1 MKSLAIES
9 STESCS
15 VALQADEQV
24 LERWVVQPQ
33 GHAKTILPW
42 ASEILAEAGLSYAQ
56 LDRLVVARGPGGFT
70 SLRIGLAIVQ
80 GLALAHD
87 LPVHPVSS
95 LEVLAE
101 TADQEKQHPRLLALF
116 DARMGE
122 VYAAW
127 YEQSPAGRSRVG
139 QELLCSPDSLHV
151 PGNSPWFAIGPGV
164 TTFRDTLRSYF
175 GEQLRLPDADGDT
188 VWPMANALLRLA
200 DAVPAVAG
208 HEITPTYL
216 RDQVTG

>member
-1 MKSLAIES
+1 MNTLAIES

-15 VALQADEQV
+15 VALQTGDQV

-42 ASEILAEAGLSYAQ
+42 AGELLAEAGLSYAQ

-95 LEVLAE
+95 LETLAE
-101 TADQEKQHPRLLALF
+101 SADPDRNHPRLLALF

-127 YEQSPAGRSRVG
+127 YEQSAAARSRIG
-139 QELLCSPDSLHV
+139 DEQLCAPDALTFPDEL
-151 PGNSPWFAIGPGV
+151 PWFAVGPGV
-164 TTFRDTLRSYF
+164 TSFRDTLRSSV
-175 GEQLRLPDADGDT
+175 GDRLQLPDTDEET
-188 VWPMANALLRLA
+188 IWPLASALLRLA
-200 DAVPAVAG
+200 DMVPAVAG

>member
-1 MKSLAIES
+1 MNTLAIES

-15 VALQADEQV
+15 VALQAGEQV

-42 ASEILAEAGLSYAQ
+42 AGELLAEAGLGYAQ

-70 SLRIGLAIVQ
+70 SLRIGLGIVQ
-80 GLALAHD
+80 GLALAQD

-95 LEVLAE
+95 LESLAE
-101 TADQEKQHPRLLALF
+101 SADPERTHPRLLALF

-122 VYAAW
+122 LYAAW
-127 YEQSPAGRSRVG
+127 YEQSAAARSRIG
-139 QELLCSPDSLHV
+139 DEQLCAPDELTFPDES
-151 PGNSPWFAIGPGV
+151 SWFAVGPGV
-164 TTFRDTLRSYF
+164 TSFRDTLRSNF
-175 GEQLRLPDADGDT
+175 GERLHMPDIDDDT
-188 VWPMANALLRLA
+188 IWPMASALLRLA
-200 DAVPAVAG
+200 DTVPAVAG

>member
-1 MKSLAIES
+1 MISLAIES

-15 VALQADEQV
+15 VALQAGEQV
-24 LERWVVQPQ
+24 LERWAVQPQ
-33 GHAKTILPW
+33 EHAKTILPW
-42 ASEILAEAGLSYAQ
+42 SAELLAEAGLSFGQ
-56 LDRLVVARGPGGFT
+56 LDRLVVSRGPGGFT
-70 SLRIGLAIVQ
+70 SLRIGLGIVQ

-95 LEVLAE
+95 LEALAE
-101 TADQEKQHPRLLALF
+101 TADPNGEHTHLLALF

-127 YEQSPAGRSRVG
+127 NRQVDGQRVRDG
-139 QELLCSPDSLHV
+139 DELLCPPQALRCPE
-151 PGNSPWFAIGPGV
+151 PGPWAAVGPGV
-164 TTFRDTLRSYF
+164 ERFRADLIETLGDSA
-175 GEQLRLPDADGDT
+175 QLPDEAADT
-188 VWPMANALLRLA
+188 IWPQARALLTLA
-200 DAVPAVAG
+200 DQTPTVAG

>member
-87 LPVHPVSS
+87 LPIHPVSS

-101 TADQEKQHPRLLALF
+101 AADPDRRHPRLLALF

-127 YEQSPAGRSRVG
+127 YEQSPAGRSRIG
-139 QELLCSPDSLHV
+139 QELLCVPDVLQA
-151 PGNSPWFAIGPGV
+151 PCDSPWFTIGPGV
-164 TTFRDTLRSYF
+164 TTFRDTLRSHF
-175 GEQLRLPDADGDT
+175 GEQLGLPDADGDT
-188 VWPMANALLRLA
+188 IWPMANALLRLA
-200 DAVPAVAG
+200 DSVPAVAG

>member
-1 MKSLAIES
+1 MISLAIES

-15 VALQADEQV
+15 VALQVGDELREQ
-24 LERWVVQPQ
+24 WIVQPQ

-42 ASEILAEAGLSYAQ
+42 ASELLAEASLSYAQ

-101 TADQEKQHPRLLALF
+101 SADPDRRQPRLLALF

-122 VYAAW
+122 VYAGW
-127 YEQSPAGRSRVG
+127 YEQSATARSRVG
-139 QELLCSPDSLHV
+139 DELLCPPDVLEA
-151 PGNSPWFAIGPGV
+151 PDGQRWFAIGPGV
-164 TTFRDTLRSYF
+164 TTFRDTLRSCL
-175 GEQLRLPDADGDT
+175 GDQLILPDDDCDT
-188 VWPMANALLRLA
+188 VWPMATALLRLA
-200 DAVPAVAG
+200 DSVSPVAG

>member
-1 MKSLAIES
+1 MNVLAIES

-15 VALQADEQV
+15 VALQAGDQV

-42 ASEILAEAGLSYAQ
+42 AGELLAEAGLGYGQ

-70 SLRIGLAIVQ
+70 SLRIGLGIVQ

-95 LEVLAE
+95 LEALAE
-101 TADQEKQHPRLLALF
+101 SADPDRQHPRLLALF

-122 VYAAW
+122 VYAGW
-127 YEQSPAGRSRVG
+127 YEQSRSGRSRIG
-139 QELLCSPDSLHV
+139 EEQLCTPDALQIPDAS
-151 PGNSPWFAIGPGV
+151 SWFAIGPGV
-164 TTFRDTLRSYF
+164 TSFRETLQAGF
-175 GEQLRLPDADGDT
+175 GDRLRLPETDRET
-188 VWPMANALLRLA
+188 VWPMASALLRLA
-200 DAVPAVAG
+200 DSVPAVAG

>member
-1 MKSLAIES
+1 MNSLAIES

-15 VALQADEQV
+15 VALQAGGEIA
-24 LERWVVQPQ
+24 ERWVVQPQ

-42 ASEILAEAGLSYAQ
+42 AGELLAEAGLSYVQ

-70 SLRIGLAIVQ
+70 SLRIGLGIVQ

-95 LEVLAE
+95 LKALAE
-101 TADQEKQHPRLLALF
+101 SADPERTHSRLLALF

-127 YEQSPAGRSRVG
+127 YEQSDAGRSRIG
-139 QELLCSPDSLHV
+139 EEQLCAPDALRAPDESA
-151 PGNSPWFAIGPGV
+151 WFAVGPGV
-164 TTFRDTLRSYF
+164 TSFRETLRSNY
-175 GEQLRLPDADGDT
+175 GDRLQLPDVDDDT
-188 VWPMANALLRLA
+188 IWPRATALLRLA
-200 DAVPAVAG
+200 GTVPAVAG